1 MVKMLWKVETVL
13 MQISIHG
20 NKAFSM
26 ISALISILLSS
37 FFLLLILKHTQ
48 QLLRYSG
55 KISDKVESV
64 QREYNAKALKEIKK

>member
-13 MQISIHG
+13 MRISIHG

-26 ISALISILLSS
+26 ISA
-37 FFLLLILKHTQ
+37 LILKHTQ